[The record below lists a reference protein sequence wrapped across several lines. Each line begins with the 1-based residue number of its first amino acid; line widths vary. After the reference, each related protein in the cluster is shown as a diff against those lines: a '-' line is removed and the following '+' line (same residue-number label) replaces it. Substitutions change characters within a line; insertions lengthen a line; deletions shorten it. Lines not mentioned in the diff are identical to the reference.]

1 MRKFLVQGIQIA
13 VERKHGILYYVD
25 EFGNYTEIYSIEL
38 KEYTNGQ
45 NIISINSGNFDDT
58 EFHLPTD
65 IILYH
70 DIVGA
75 QKVYNELK
83 AIFWIQ

>member
-1 MRKFLVQGIQIA
+1 MRKFLVRGKQIA

-25 EFGNYTEIYSIEL
+25 EFGNFSEIHSTEL
-38 KEYTNGQ
+38 KECTNGQ